1 VVETVAFPSR
11 TEVMTVK
18 ILQFGTTGQLGVEL
32 LRQAPAHDVA
42 ITALGRA
49 DCDLS
54 DPEAA
59 GRAVEAAR
67 PDVVVIAAA
76 YTAVDLAETE
86 LETARTV
93 NAATPGA
100 IAASAARIGA
110 AVINVSTDYVFDG
123 DGGAPYAEDAVP
135 NPLNAY
141 GATKLEGERLVTAA
155 NPRALSIRT
164 SWVVSPH
171 GKNFVKTM
179 LRVAAAGNP
188 LKVVDD
194 QAGRP
199 TSAADLAG
207 FILDLAP
214 ALAAAP
220 AGDVRFGVVH
230 FANDGEVSWRDFA
243 IEIFRQALGDQAPEV
258 GGQKTADYKTP
269 AQRPLRA
276 TMDLTRLKRDFGVSP
291 RPWQAALGDVIAEL
305 KAQA

>member
-1 VVETVAFPSR
+1 
-11 TEVMTVK
+11 MTVK

-32 LRQAPAHDVA
+32 LRQASAHDVA

-49 DCDLS
+49 ECDLS
-54 DPEAA
+54 DPAA
-59 GRAVEAAR
+59 AVAKVEELR
-67 PDVVVIAAA
+67 PEVVVIAAA
-76 YTAVDLAETE
+76 HTAVDQAESEPDLAR
-86 LETARTV
+86 AI
-93 NAATPGA
+93 NAGTPGA
-100 IAASAARIGA
+100 ISAAAARIGA

-123 DGGAPYAEDAVP
+123 AGGAPYGEDAGT
-135 NPLNAY
+135 NPLNTY
-141 GATKLEGERLVTAA
+141 GRTKLEGEQAVAAA
-155 NPRALSIRT
+155 NPRSLSIRT

-194 QAGRP
+194 QSGRP

-207 FILDLAP
+207 FILGLAP
-214 ALAAAP
+214 TLAAAP
-220 AGDVRFGVVH
+220 AGDARFGVVH

-243 IEIFRQALGDQAPEV
+243 IEIFRQALGDQGPEV

-276 TMDLTRLKRDFGVSP
+276 TMDLTRLRRDFGVSP
-291 RPWQAALGDVIAEL
+291 RPWQAALTDIIAEL
-305 KAQA
+305 KAAG